1 MLTTYQKNA
10 IDQLFAEL
18 HSGQSPGCMLGIIC
32 QGAWAFTEGYGL
44 ANLEEET
51 PISAQTVFDTGS
63 VSKQFTAA
71 CIALLIER
79 GDVGLEDDLQAF
91 FPQMPDYG
99 HVLQLK
105 HLLYH
110 TSGLKDYLE
119 LASLKGL
126 DEHTYY
132 SASFATQLLFNQPD
146 LNFVPGDEER
156 YSNSNYMLLGQV
168 VSLVSGL
175 SLRQFAHENIF
186 APLGMMHTHFH
197 DNFAE
202 VVPQRAIGYTPN
214 EQQGYDIFT
223 SKIDIVGDGALYTT
237 LADLYHWDQNFYH
250 NQLGNKQ
257 PGLLQLMT
265 SPGVLNNG
273 TAFDYGF
280 GLILGQYKSKKTQR
294 HGGAFAGY
302 CAEILRFP
310 AEQTSIICLAN
321 LATMAPWTLVEQV
334 ADIVWD
340 TRKEE
345 RTIAPKIP
353 ENTFTPLENLPL
365 PLLEQYVGGYDLGAA
380 TPLEILCNEGNLQ
393 LKYGAENVLTLLP
406 KSENVFVEPEYNIEL
421 CFRKTRQRA
430 TDFLVFKTPEQEIIA
445 PKVSI
450 RMPDHTTTF
459 SLYTGD
465 YYCEALRVAYHIFVQ
480 DQHLYLSID
489 FHQAIPLH
497 LTEECFA
504 ECSLGAIKFLKTGQS
519 ISGFRLDAERSSN
532 LRFKKK

>member
-1 MLTTYQKNA
+1 MLTTYQENA

-18 HSGQSPGCMLGIIC
+18 PLNQSPGCMLGIIRE
-32 QGAWAFTEGYGL
+32 GEWVFTKGYGL
-44 ANLEEET
+44 ANLEEGT
-51 PISAQTVFDTGS
+51 FINAQTVFDIGS

-79 GDVGLEDDLQAF
+79 GDISLEDDLQAF

-99 HVLQLK
+99 YILRLK
-105 HLLYH
+105 HLIYH
-110 TSGLKDYLE
+110 TSGFKDYLE
-119 LASLKGL
+119 LAYLKGL
-126 DEHTYY
+126 DEHSYY
-132 SASFATQLLFNQPD
+132 STSFATQLLFSQPD

-156 YSNSNYMLLGQV
+156 YSNSNYILLGQV

-186 APLGMMHTHFH
+186 VPLGMTHTHFH

-214 EQQGYDIFT
+214 EQQGYSIFT
-223 SKIDIVGDGALYTT
+223 SKIDTVGDGALYTS
-237 LADLYHWDQNFYH
+237 LADVYHWDQNFYH
-250 NQLGNKQ
+250 NQLGRKQ
-257 PGLLQLMT
+257 PALLQLMT
-265 SPGVLNNG
+265 SPGTLNDG

-280 GLILGQYKSKKTQR
+280 GLILGQYNGKKTQR

-321 LATMAPWTLVEQV
+321 LATMAPWMLVEQV
-334 ADIVWD
+334 ADILWD
-340 TRKEE
+340 TKKEQGT
-345 RTIAPKIP
+345 TISKIP
-353 ENTFTPLENLPL
+353 ENTFIPLENLPL
-365 PLLEQYVGGYDLGAA
+365 PMLEQYVGGYDLGAA
-380 TPLEILCNEGNLQ
+380 TPLEILCNEGGLQ
-393 LKYGAENVLTLLP
+393 LKYGAEDILTLLP
-406 KSENVFVEPEYNIEL
+406 KSENVFIEPEYNIEL
-421 CFRKTRQRA
+421 CFRKTSQSA
-430 TDFLVFKTPEQEIIA
+430 TYFLVFKTPDQEIIA

-450 RMPDHTTTF
+450 QVPDQAVIF

-465 YYCEALRVAYHIFVQ
+465 YYCEALRVIYHIFVQ

-489 FHQAIPLH
+489 FHQTMPLC

-504 ECSLGAIKFLKTGQS
+504 ECGLGVIKFFKTGQNLN
-519 ISGFRLDAERSSN
+519 GFRLDTEKSSN
-532 LRFKKK
+532 LRFKKI